1 MEGVTDNNAG
11 VHKLSLLPP
20 SPIDKNTP
28 GKSNN
33 EPQSSSQSD
42 GHYFHSLN
50 FITIIFYSVDQF
62 IKDVIFDTC
71 VCVCVCVCLACTTP
85 LFHKKRGAQAMWM
98 DECVPRHTQPLATH
112 STHIPACLIQSH
124 YYLLH

>member
-71 VCVCVCVCLACTTP
+71 VCVCVCVCVFGLYHS
-85 LFHKKRGAQAMWM
+85 L
-98 DECVPRHTQPLATH
+98 VPQETWSA
-112 STHIPACLIQSH
+112 SNVDG
-124 YYLLH
+124 